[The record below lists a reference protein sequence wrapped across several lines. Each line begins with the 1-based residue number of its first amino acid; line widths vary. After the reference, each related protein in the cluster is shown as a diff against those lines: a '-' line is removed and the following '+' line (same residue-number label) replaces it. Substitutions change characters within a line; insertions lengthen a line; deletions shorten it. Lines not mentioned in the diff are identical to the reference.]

1 MRELLPILIVI
12 ACPLMMVLMMRGH
25 QHGHRSGH
33 HKEISR
39 ERMSLDELKRH
50 RDELNEEIAER
61 AEHAAHSGYSAGA
74 PR

>member
-1 MRELLPILIVI
+1 MRELLPMLIVI
-12 ACPLMMVLMMRGH
+12 ACPLMMVLMMRGG
-25 QHGHRSGH
+25 HGDRSVHR
-33 HKEISR
+33 KEMPR